1 MKWRFSILVSL
12 MVVVPMLT
20 PGVAL
25 SGSPELAAQ
34 QVFRWGHNTSD
45 INTLDP
51 AFSTSNP
58 TYTAGGWIF
67 NGLVRNK
74 PGTVDFNNLEGDLAK
89 SWDISDDHLTYTFH
103 LRKGVQWHKGY
114 GEFTAEDV
122 KCTFERLRDKKVA
135 SPYGAK
141 YLGIKEIKVTN
152 LYTVKIILEKPNPF
166 FLMDQMLAFQ
176 AGMIVPKK
184 LIEERG
190 KGNLGLEVIGTG
202 PFQFEKYIAKEK
214 VVLVRNANYFRGAP
228 TLERVEFHF
237 MPAMTS
243 KTFAFINGDLDAI
256 VGHRDPKWLKDV
268 LKNPGVIVDAV
279 PLGSPATLH
288 FNMTAKP
295 LDDVRVRKAL
305 AYAIDREQM
314 HLYFGAVW
322 TEMSAP
328 VPPSYFGALPKKETP
343 YELQY
348 NFDLKKAKKLL
359 TDAGYPGGGIKLKAF
374 STTRSNYL
382 ACFEQI
388 AEMWRP
394 LGVELKIEVVDHTTY
409 HHNIRKNLNDV
420 VIYYAPRPPFADS
433 YLTQFY
439 YSKSIIGK
447 PTGIT
452 NFSHYGD
459 VDADGD
465 GVIDSIDS
473 LIEEARSE
481 LNPEKQKQLY
491 YKTQLKLL
499 KHAPSKGL
507 HVLRKVL
514 VRHDY
519 FDPGFDMKGIL
530 ISSYP
535 LEKARILKH

>member
-1 MKWRFSILVSL
+1 MKRCFSMLAIL
-12 MVVVPMLT
+12 MVAVLVFA
-20 PGVAL
+20 PGIAL
-25 SGSPELAAQ
+25 SGSPELAAK

-67 NGLVRNK
+67 NGLVRVK
-74 PGTVDFNNLEGDLAK
+74 PGTVDFSKLEGDLAR
-89 SWDISDDHLTYTFH
+89 SWDISGDHLTYTFY

-122 KCTFERLRDKKVA
+122 KCSFDRLRDKSVA

-141 YLGIKEIKVTN
+141 YIGIKEVKAVDR
-152 LYTVKIILEKPNPF
+152 YTVKIILKKPNAF

-184 LIEERG
+184 LIDKRG
-190 KGNLGLEVIGTG
+190 KGNLGLEIIGTG
-202 PFQFEKYIAKEK
+202 PFQFDKYIAKEK
-214 VVLVRNANYFRGAP
+214 VVLVRNDNYFRGAP
-228 TLERVEFHF
+228 TLEKVEFYF
-237 MPAMTS
+237 MPSMTS

-256 VGHRDPKWLKDV
+256 VGHRDPEWIKDILK
-268 LKNPGVIVDAV
+268 KPGVVVDAL

-288 FNMTAKP
+288 FNMTVKP
-295 LDDVRVRKAL
+295 LNDVRVRKAL
-305 AYAIDREQM
+305 AYAIDRKQM
-314 HLYFGAVW
+314 HLYFGTVW
-322 TEMSAP
+322 KEMTAP
-328 VPPSYFGALPKKETP
+328 VPPSYFGALPKEETP
-343 YELQY
+343 YDYQY
-348 NFDLKKAKKLL
+348 NYDLEKAKKLL
-359 TDAGYPGGGIKLKAF
+359 ADAGYPGGGIKLKAF

-382 ACFEQI
+382 SCYEQI

-394 LGVELKIEVVDHTTY
+394 LGVELKIEVVDHSTY
-409 HHNIRKNLNDV
+409 HHKIRKNLNDV
-420 VIYYAPRPPFADS
+420 VVYYAPRPPFADS

-465 GVIDSIDS
+465 GVIDNIDS
-473 LIEEARSE
+473 LIEQARSE
-481 LNPEKQKQLY
+481 MNPERQKKLY
-491 YKTQLKLL
+491 YKAQLQLL
-499 KHAPSKGL
+499 KDCPSKPL
-507 HVLRKVL
+507 HVLKKVN

-519 FDPGFDMKGIL
+519 FDPGIDMKGIL

-535 LEKARILKH
+535 LEKARLLKH